1 MRSLTEPPGLKDS
14 ILAQTSA
21 SLIPGRALSLTTGVE
36 PIRSRTDRAPFKF
49 ATMLPVF
56 RDRRRI
62 RIDDGQMLYF
72 RTVNVNETT
81 RSSVVKRA
89 SFEKLRALSR
99 RARRFHLL
107 LTDAPSACAR

>member
-1 MRSLTEPPGLKDS
+1 M
-14 ILAQTSA
+14 
-21 SLIPGRALSLTTGVE
+21 
-36 PIRSRTDRAPFKF
+36 RSRTDRAPFKF

-56 RDRRRI
+56 RDRREV

-81 RSSVVKRA
+81 RSSLVKRG

-99 RARRFHLL
+99 RARRFHLPF
-107 LTDAPSACAR
+107 TGTPNVGAR